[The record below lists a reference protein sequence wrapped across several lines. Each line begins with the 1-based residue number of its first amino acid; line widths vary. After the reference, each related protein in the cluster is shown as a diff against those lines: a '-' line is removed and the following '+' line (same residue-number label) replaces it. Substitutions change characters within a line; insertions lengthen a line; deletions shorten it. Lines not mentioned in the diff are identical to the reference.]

1 MSELIRWN
9 PALFLIKAGLIIEV
23 KIRITSYSTFA
34 PLRCYKGFRMLTLGW
49 TDGATFIPIE
59 FSLLSSKKSQING
72 ISKTQHKIRV

>member
-1 MSELIRWN
+1 MNLLDRTPHIHEGYWVN
-9 PALFLIKAGLIIEV
+9 IIEV

-34 PLRCYKGFRMLTLGW
+34 PLRFYKRFRMLTLGW